1 MNADHGAAPGGYL
14 LEFARALERIEI
26 TSGDGAALAIDQG
39 LDAVIE
45 RIISVKENRRKALL
59 IGNGG
64 SAAIV
69 SHVQNDLCKAV
80 GLRALVFNETPLL
93 TAMAN
98 DHGYHEVF
106 CRPVELW
113 ADRGD
118 LLIAVSSSGESD
130 NILKAAALAKDK
142 GCHVVTFTGFSP
154 TQPVAA
160 DRRRE
165 HLRAHGVVWVRRDGA
180 LGDRALRHRPR
191 RGAYL
196 RVSLRRLLPFANPVS
211 GAPRLSRAV
220 ARDAVLAAALL
231 VVAALVGGAYERAFD
246 RTGVRTPP
254 DLNTLPSRS
263 MWYGQSDFGAAV
275 ALACGRGY
283 VDPGDNLTP
292 GLTRVSL
299 AAGGQLLVR

>member
-26 TSGDGAALAIDQG
+26 TSGDGTALAIDQG

-118 LLIAVSSSGESD
+118 LLIAVSSSGESA

-154 TQPVAA
+154 SNQ
-160 DRRRE
+160 
-165 HLRAHGVVWVRRDGA
+165 
-180 LGDRALRHRPR
+180 
-191 RGAYL
+191 
-196 RVSLRRLLPFANPVS
+196 LRRIGDVNIYVPTASYGYVEMAHSVIAHCVTDL
-211 GAPRLSRAV
+211 AV
-220 ARDAVLAAALL
+220 
-231 VVAALVGGAYERAFD
+231 
-246 RTGVRTPP
+246 VRT
-254 DLNTLPSRS
+254 SAS
-263 MWYGQSDFGAAV
+263 V
-275 ALACGRGY
+275 
-283 VDPGDNLTP
+283 
-292 GLTRVSL
+292 
-299 AAGGQLLVR
+299 